1 MPRVKKG
8 VTKKQRH
15 KKILKMAKGYWG
27 AKSKLFRPANEQVI
41 KSLAYA
47 YAHRKKRKSDFR
59 KLWIS
64 RISAAA
70 RMNGISYSQL
80 IHGLQKAGVEVNR
93 KVLAELAIHDSPAFD
108 KMIAIARENLNA

>member
-1 MPRVKKG
+1 LPRIKKG

-15 KKILKMAKGYWG
+15 KKILRMAKGYWG

-59 KLWIS
+59 RLWIT
-64 RISAAA
+64 RISVAA
-70 RMNGISYSQL
+70 RLNGISYSQL
-80 IHGLQKAGVEVNR
+80 INGLQKAGVEINR
-93 KVLAELAIHDSPAFD
+93 KVLAELAIQDSAAFS
-108 KMIAIARENLNA
+108 KMVEIARGKLSA

>member
-1 MPRVKKG
+1 MPRIKKG

-15 KKILKMAKGYWG
+15 KKILRMAKGYWG

-59 KLWIS
+59 RLWIT

-70 RMNGISYSQL
+70 RLNGISYSQL
-80 IHGLQKAGVEVNR
+80 INGLQKAGVEINR
-93 KVLAELAIHDSPAFD
+93 KVLAELAIQDSAAFS
-108 KMIAIARENLNA
+108 KMVEIARGKLSA

>member
-1 MPRVKKG
+1 LPRIKKG

-15 KKILKMAKGYWG
+15 KKILRMAKGYWG

-59 KLWIS
+59 RLWIT

-70 RMNGISYSQL
+70 RLNGISYSQL
-80 IHGLQKAGVEVNR
+80 INGLQKAGVEINR
-93 KVLAELAIHDSPAFD
+93 KVLAELAIQDSAAFS
-108 KMIAIARENLNA
+108 KMVEIARGKLSA

>member
-1 MPRVKKG
+1 MPRIKKG

-15 KKILKMAKGYWG
+15 KKILRMAKGYWG

-59 KLWIS
+59 RLWIT
-64 RISAAA
+64 RISVAA
-70 RMNGISYSQL
+70 RLNGISYSQL
-80 IHGLQKAGVEVNR
+80 INGLQKAGVEINR
-93 KVLAELAIHDSPAFD
+93 KVLAELAIQDSAAFS
-108 KMIAIARENLNA
+108 KMVEIARGKLSA